1 MLLNAS
7 SGDVCYAG
15 EEMCCH
21 VRLRMSL
28 VHDVAKTGYSK
39 KDAPEFCFAS
49 DDRFSKL
56 FRHETPYNKVVIK
69 DPTTR

>member
-1 MLLNAS
+1 
-7 SGDVCYAG
+7 
-15 EEMCCH
+15 
-21 VRLRMSL
+21 MSL